1 MKHHLFFSKSAC
13 VLACAILLEGCSL
26 TPSSPASTQEVPSL
40 SGSGKAAEKTPAMI
54 PDEPSVPASEE
65 IREEPETASESE
77 TVSDNSFF
85 GYILSEE
92 EKNDPHVICK
102 ETAEEGKAVL
112 LFTGD
117 VALDDNWSNMAA
129 LRSRANGIYD
139 TLSPELMNELNNAD
153 ICMVNNEFPYSD
165 RGTPTPDKQFTFRAD
180 PSRVEILQQ
189 MGVDI
194 VSLANNHAYDFGPDA
209 LMDTFRTLE
218 SAQIPYVGAGRNLS
232 EAMEPTY
239 FIAGGQKIAYV
250 SATQIERYESPD
262 TKEAT
267 EDSPGVL
274 RTLNPDKFLTVIE
287 EAEEN
292 SSFVIVYVHWGSENT
307 YEVEASQRDLA
318 AAYIEAGAD
327 LIIGDH
333 SHCLQGFE
341 YINGVPVIYSLGNF
355 WFNSKNLDTGMVK
368 ASISSGRL
376 ESLQFLPCL
385 QHNCR
390 TDLLLPSADGEYER
404 ILGVMVS
411 LSKDV
416 SVDENGFVSS
426 GAGSGVAAVTPRP
439 LKKPDPPAVPSE
451 NAILP
456 TISDNAAMPD
466 GMPLIPD
473 NPDITQ

>member
-1 MKHHLFFSKSAC
+1 MRRYSIFSTVICSMITCSLFFA
-13 VLACAILLEGCSL
+13 GCGQKED
-26 TPSSPASTQEVPSL
+26 SSPVSITPDTPVSSDASV
-40 SGSGKAAEKTPAMI
+40 GDI
-54 PDEPSVPASEE
+54 
-65 IREEPETASESE
+65 EEPPALSPNDSEITE
-77 TVSDNSFF
+77 ELPPDTEEEDTVSDNSFF

-92 EKNDPHVICK
+92 EALDPHVICK
-102 ETAEEGKAVL
+102 ETSEAGKATL

-117 VALDDNWSNMAA
+117 IALDDNWSNMAA
-129 LRSRANGIYD
+129 LRSRNGGIYD
-139 TLSPELMNELNNAD
+139 TLSPELMDRLNSAD

-165 RGTPTPDKQFTFRAD
+165 RGTPTPDKQFTFRAS

-209 LMDTFRTLE
+209 LMDTFSTLE
-218 SAQIPYVGAGRNLS
+218 SANIPYVGAGRNIN

-274 RTLNPDKFLTVIE
+274 RTLNPERFLTVIE
-287 EAEEN
+287 NAEEN
-292 SSFVIVYVHWGSENT
+292 SDFVVVYVHWGSENT
-307 YEVEASQRDLA
+307 YDVEASQRDLA
-318 AAYIEAGAD
+318 TAYINAGAD

-333 SHCLQGFE
+333 THCLQGFE

-355 WFNSKNLDTGMVK
+355 WFNSKDLDTGMVEVSVC
-368 ASISSGRL
+368 AGRL
-376 ESLQFLPCL
+376 ESLRFYPCR

-390 TDLLLPSADGEYER
+390 TDLLLPGTDGEYER
-404 ILGVMVS
+404 VLGVMVS

-416 SVDENGFVSS
+416 SIDTEGYVSS
-426 GAGSGVAAVTPRP
+426 GAGTGVEAVEPRP
-439 LKKPDPPAVPSE
+439 LKKPADPVTPSE
-451 NAILP
+451 NIILP
-456 TISDNAAMPD
+456 EISANE
-466 GMPLIPD
+466 IV
-473 NPDITQ
+473 Q

>member
-1 MKHHLFFSKSAC
+1 MKHFRLFAKPVC
-13 VLACAILLEGCSL
+13 ILTCTILLSGCGL
-26 TPSSPASTQEVPSL
+26 KDTVPASAREESASYE
-40 SGSGKAAEKTPAMI
+40 SGTAEEESTPAMTI
-54 PDEPSVPASEE
+54 SEPSAPAEPE
-65 IREEPETASESE
+65 PVEEPETISG
-77 TVSDNSFF
+77 NSFF
-85 GYILSEE
+85 GYMLSEE
-92 EKNDPHVICK
+92 EENDPHVICK

-139 TLSPELMNELNNAD
+139 TLSAELMSELNNAD
-153 ICMVNNEFPYSD
+153 ICMINNEFPYSD
-165 RGTPTPDKQFTFRAD
+165 RGTPTPDKAFTFRAA
-180 PSRVEILQQ
+180 PSRVEILRQ

-209 LMDTFRTLE
+209 LMDTFSTLE

-274 RTLNPDKFLTVIE
+274 RTLNPERFLTVIE
-287 EAEEN
+287 KAGEN
-292 SSFVIVYVHWGSENT
+292 SDFVIVYVHWGSENT
-307 YEVEASQRDLA
+307 YDVEASQRELA
-318 AAYIEAGAD
+318 AAYINAGAD

-341 YINGVPVIYSLGNF
+341 YIDGVPVIYSLGNF
-355 WFNSKNLDTGMVK
+355 WFNSKDLDTGMVR
-368 ASISSGRL
+368 ATVSSGTL
-376 ESLQFLPCL
+376 ENLQFLPCR

-390 TDLLLPSADGEYER
+390 TDLLLPGSDGEYER
-404 ILGVMVS
+404 VLGVMAS

-416 SVDENGFVSS
+416 SIDENGSVSS
-426 GAGSGVAAVTPRP
+426 GAGNGVEAVTPRP
-439 LKKPDPPAVPSE
+439 LKKPETTAAPSE
-451 NAILP
+451 NAVLP
-456 TISDNAAMPD
+456 AVSDNMV
-466 GMPLIPD
+466 IPD
-473 NPDITQ
+473 VMPAPDDAVVQ